1 MPIHY
6 LKATCIEN
14 GEFRLT
20 PWRKNAFNSKTKALT
35 LATRIRVKIFFSIKE
50 QKPTLASSKAIEA
63 LPIKP
68 PYPYQIGL
76 NKPPY
81 LWRINEQPI
90 DFELQELFHL
100 RLATHA
106 PSRTLNPDQINHIQ
120 RGSNWRR
127 KLPLDSNSVMQYP
140 CEGLDFGMGDTG
152 IEPVTIS
159 L

>member
-1 MPIHY
+1 MPIHH
-6 LKATCIEN
+6 LKATCLEN
-14 GEFRLT
+14 GEFHLT
-20 PWRKNAFNSKTKALT
+20 PWKRVPLIAKQKRWHLPQGLELKYFKHPRAKSTLT
-35 LATRIRVKIFFSIKE
+35 T
-50 QKPTLASSKAIEA
+50 SKAIEA

-68 PYPYQIGL
+68 PYPYQIRL
-76 NKPPY
+76 NNPPY
-81 LWRINEQPI
+81 LWWINRQPI
-90 DFELQELFHL
+90 DFELQELFYL

-127 KLPLDSNSVMQYP
+127 KLPWDSSSVMQYP

>member
-20 PWRKNAFNSKTKALT
+20 PWKKNAFNSKTKALT
-35 LATRIRVKIFFSIKE
+35 LTTRLELKYFFNIKE

-63 LPIKP
+63 LPTKP

-81 LWRINEQPI
+81 LWRTNEQPI

-100 RLATHA
+100 RLATHT
-106 PSRTLNPDQINHIQ
+106 PSRTLNLIRSTTSNGDPIGGGSCLWTQAALCNTPVRDLILGWAIL
-120 RGSNWRR
+120 GSN
-127 KLPLDSNSVMQYP
+127 Q
-140 CEGLDFGMGDTG
+140 
-152 IEPVTIS
+152 
-159 L
+159 